1 MRTACIERRT
11 GETDISLTLTIEG
24 TGEYDIATGIP
35 FLDHMLSAV
44 ARHGRFDIIC
54 KATGDLPV
62 GAHHTMEDV
71 AIVLG
76 TAFHEAV
83 GEGRGLKRFAHVM
96 IPMDESC
103 ATVAIDLGGRPYL
116 VFRASFVNA
125 IECILEPSLI
135 EHFFMSFSYA
145 AGATMH
151 MHATG
156 RNEHHKCEALFKA
169 FGIALSDATSLIPGY
184 DRVPSTKET
193 R

>member
-1 MRTACIERRT
+1 MRSATIERRT

-54 KATGDLPV
+54 KAIGDLPV

-76 TAFHEAV
+76 SAFREAV
-83 GEGRGLKRFAHVM
+83 GEGCGLKRYAHVM

-103 ATVAIDLGGRPYL
+103 ATVVIDLGGRPYL
-116 VFRASFVNA
+116 VFRASFVNP

-135 EHFFMSFSYA
+135 EHFFISFCYA

-169 FGIALSDATSLIPGY
+169 FGIALADATSLIPGY
-184 DRVPSTKET
+184 DRIPSTKET